1 MEKALSKI
9 KTNLKLLKDH
19 FEKLDGVATLNR
31 PESVEGESFTYCE
44 ECINSCKRFYKR
56 KKDRASWLLGT
67 QIILSKTLMFIVEYM
82 RQKVLARQKDKQDE
96 LEEMLETNETEKLT
110 KSEELIQQTR

>member
-1 MEKALSKI
+1 
-9 KTNLKLLKDH
+9 
-19 FEKLDGVATLNR
+19 
-31 PESVEGESFTYCE
+31 
-44 ECINSCKRFYKR
+44 
-56 KKDRASWLLGT
+56 
-67 QIILSKTLMFIVEYM
+67 MFIVEYM